1 MPPTTT
7 MRWRSG
13 ALAAALMA
21 GLALRAALYAAPGL
35 HEALAARPELS
46 TPVSS
51 LRRVRESVFLFAHT
65 GSPYA
70 GDVFHQPVL
79 VFALFYPL
87 FGVLPAALQ
96 YAAACALFMAVDAA
110 IALGFARLC
119 RRTLEAEEG
128 RTPRHQGE
136 EIWLHRVP
144 VSPLLQPDVLPAT
157 VAFVYVRQSKRTTY
171 YLRCTDEGG
180 C

>member
-1 MPPTTT
+1 LSESSMPKATT

-13 ALAAALMA
+13 ALAAALAA
-21 GLALRAALYAAPGL
+21 GLALRVALYAAPGL

-51 LRRVRESVFLFAHT
+51 LRRVRESVFLFAHA

-87 FGVLPAALQ
+87 FGALPAALQ

-136 EIWLHRVP
+136 EVWLHRVP
-144 VSPLLQPDVLPAT
+144 VSPLFQPDVLPAT
-157 VAFVYVRQSKRTTY
+157 VAFMYVQQRR
-171 YLRCTDEGG
+171 
-180 C
+180 